1 MTRIVRAGNISA
13 PKISPIM
20 PKRPVKESA
29 AYRTRLNFRDPVIR
43 SIWGNVLISRKL
55 RVFALVVCVAGA
67 LLGSGAALA
76 DEIKVMISGGFA
88 SAYRELGPE
97 FEETTGD
104 SLVTVWG
111 PTAGTAANAIPVRLA
126 RGESADVLIVV
137 GYALDDQIN
146 AGKVAPDSKVD
157 FARSPIG
164 IAVREGGPKADVS
177 TIDALRR
184 TLLSA
189 KSIVYP
195 DDANG
200 VYIRSEL
207 FRRLGIEGQVKSKS
221 RMIPAERVARAVASG
236 EAEIGFQQIVELLPV
251 DGVTV
256 AGGLP
261 AEVQRYT
268 VFSGGIAT
276 NAKNPA
282 GAEALIRFL
291 SSPDAAPAIE
301 GAGLEPLPAKAAN

>member
-1 MTRIVRAGNISA
+1 VTC
-13 PKISPIM
+13 
-20 PKRPVKESA
+20 
-29 AYRTRLNFRDPVIR
+29 
-43 SIWGNVLISRKL
+43 RKL
-55 RVFALVVCVAGA
+55 KVYALVFCVAGA
-67 LLGSGAALA
+67 LLGSVAASA
-76 DEIKVMISGGFA
+76 DEVKVMISGGFA
-88 SAYRELGPE
+88 SAYRALGPQ
-97 FEETTGD
+97 FEEAAGD
-104 SLVTVWG
+104 TLVTVWG
-111 PTAGTAANAIPVRLA
+111 PVVGTAANAIPVRLA
-126 RGESADVLIVV
+126 RGEWADVLIVV

-146 AGKVAPDSKVD
+146 AGKVVSGSKVD
-157 FARSPIG
+157 FARSAIG
-164 IAVREGGPKADVS
+164 IAAREGAPKPDISSV
-177 TIDALRR
+177 DALRR
-184 TLLSA
+184 TLLAA

-200 VYIRSEL
+200 VYIGSEL
-207 FRRLGIEGQVKSKS
+207 FRRLGIEGWVENKS
-221 RMIPAERVARAVASG
+221 RMIPAERVAGVVANG

-256 AGGLP
+256 VGSLP

-301 GAGLEPLPAKAAN
+301 GTGLEPLTPKTAN

>member
-1 MTRIVRAGNISA
+1 
-13 PKISPIM
+13 
-20 PKRPVKESA
+20 
-29 AYRTRLNFRDPVIR
+29 
-43 SIWGNVLISRKL
+43 
-55 RVFALVVCVAGA
+55 
-67 LLGSGAALA
+67 
-76 DEIKVMISGGFA
+76 MISGGFA
-88 SAYRELGPE
+88 SAYRALGPQ
-97 FEETTGD
+97 FEETAGET
-104 SLVTVWG
+104 LVTVWG
-111 PTAGTAANAIPVRLA
+111 PVAGAAANAIPVRLA
-126 RGESADVLIVV
+126 RGEWADVLIVV

-146 AGKVAPDSKVD
+146 AGKIVSGSKVD
-157 FARSPIG
+157 FARSAIG
-164 IAVREGGPKADVS
+164 IASREGAPKPDISSV
-177 TIDALRR
+177 DALRR
-184 TLLSA
+184 TLLAA

-200 VYIRSEL
+200 VYIGSEL
-207 FRRLGIEGQVKSKS
+207 FRRLGIEGRVESKS
-221 RMIPAERVARAVASG
+221 RMIPAARVASVVANG

-256 AGGLP
+256 VGNLP

-301 GAGLEPLPAKAAN
+301 GTGLEPLTPKTAN